1 MAQIIKKNESVT
13 APFFKNGVTLQY
25 FTITFPSDVSSL
37 LSATAL
43 GVRSPVVVAL
53 EAIQARTSVE
63 IIGTVQTTTLNIAVA
78 ALGGAYGSDNYDGNH
93 PNKDQT
99 FASYLQALVQAEG
112 SYQGVNLATATVSA
126 TTF

>member
-25 FTITFPSDVSSL
+25 FTITFPSDVSAL

-43 GVRSPVVVAL
+43 GVRSPVVAAL
-53 EAIQARTSVE
+53 EAIQARTSIE
-63 IIGTVQTTTLNIAVA
+63 IIGTVSTTTLNIAVA
-78 ALGGAYGSDNYDGNH
+78 SLGGAYGSDNYDGNH

-112 SYQGVNLATATVSA
+112 SYQGVNLASATVTA
-126 TTF
+126 MTF